1 MDRNDVTWKGYWP
14 ASPTPFTRD
23 GALDEPTLREL
34 MRFYLKEGMHGVL
47 LNGSTGEW
55 WSQSDEER
63 KRVAEIAVEELG
75 GKIPVV
81 VGVTTFTARHSA
93 ELGKHAQ
100 AAGADGILATPPP
113 YMRPEPDEIIQFYK
127 DLTEEVA
134 LPFMVYNMP
143 AAIGVDMRAD
153 LVLQLAEI
161 PNVVALKDGTANT
174 ASFYVTLAAVK
185 DRLRVFGAFLNPM
198 GLAALRSIG
207 GDGFIGGGALMGHEQ
222 PEFFEA
228 VWRGD
233 DTRALEIA
241 RRSAI
246 LTNLFNNPDW
256 SGKFGGGQMK
266 AAMRILGQP
275 GGYPRRP
282 RLPIDDPDKLAAIRA
297 ALVKAG
303 LLDRQLASVPT

>member
-14 ASPTPFTRD
+14 ASPTPFTVD

-34 MRFYLKEGMHGVL
+34 MQFYLEEGMHGVL
-47 LNGSTGEW
+47 VNGSTGEW
-55 WSQSDEER
+55 WSQSDDER

-75 GKIPVV
+75 GRIPVL
-81 VGVTTFTARHSA
+81 VGVTTFTATHSA
-93 ELGKHAQ
+93 ELGKHA
-100 AAGADGILATPPP
+100 AGIGADGILATPPP
-113 YMRPEPDEIIQFYK
+113 YMRPEPDEILQFYI
-127 DLTEEVA
+127 DLTSEVQ

-143 AAIGVDMRAD
+143 AAIGVDMKAD
-153 LVLQLAEI
+153 LVLRLAEL

-174 ASFYVTLAAVK
+174 ASFYATLAAVK
-185 DRLRVFGAFLNPM
+185 DRLRVFGAFLNPI

-207 GDGFIGGGALMGHEQ
+207 GDGFIGGGALMGREQ

-233 DTRALEIA
+233 DRRALEIA
-241 RRSAI
+241 TRSAA
-246 LTNLFNNPDW
+246 LTALFNNPDW

-282 RLPIDDPDKLAAIRA
+282 RLPVEDPKTLAAIEA
-297 ALVKAG
+297 ALAAAG
-303 LLDRQLASVPT
+303 LLIRRPAPVAS

>member
-1 MDRNDVTWKGYWP
+1 MDRNNVTWKGYWP
-14 ASPTPFTRD
+14 ASPTPFTVD
-23 GALDEPTLREL
+23 GELDETTLREL
-34 MRFYLKEGMHGVL
+34 MRFYLEEHMHGVL
-47 LNGSTGEW
+47 VNGSTGEW
-55 WSQSDEER
+55 WSQSDDER

-75 GKIPVV
+75 GRIPVV

-93 ELGKHAQ
+93 ELGKHAERI
-100 AAGADGILATPPP
+100 GADGILATPPP
-113 YMRPEPDEIIQFYK
+113 YMRPEPDEILQFYK
-127 DLTEEVA
+127 DLTAEVE

-143 AAIGVDMRAD
+143 PAIGVDMKAD
-153 LVLQLAEI
+153 LILRLADL

-174 ASFYVTLAAVK
+174 ASFYATLAAVK
-185 DRLRVFGAFLNPM
+185 DRLRVFGAFLNPI

-207 GDGFIGGGALMGHEQ
+207 GDGFIGGGALMGREQ

-233 DTRALEIA
+233 DKRALEIA
-241 RRSAI
+241 TRSAA
-246 LTNLFNNPDW
+246 LTAAFNNPDW

-282 RLPIDDPDKLAAIRA
+282 RLAVEDPDTIDAIKA
-297 ALVKAG
+297 ALEAAG
-303 LLDRQLASVPT
+303 LLVRGPAPVTS

>member
-23 GALDEPTLREL
+23 GALDESTLREL

-153 LVLQLAEI
+153 IVLQLAEI

-174 ASFYVTLAAVK
+174 ASFYATLAAVK

-233 DTRALEIA
+233 DKRALEIA